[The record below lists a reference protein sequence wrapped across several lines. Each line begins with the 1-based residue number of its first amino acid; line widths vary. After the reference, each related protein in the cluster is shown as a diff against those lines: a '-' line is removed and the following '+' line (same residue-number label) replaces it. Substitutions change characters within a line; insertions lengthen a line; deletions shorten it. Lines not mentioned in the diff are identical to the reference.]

1 MYLNGKVEEWG
12 QKFIERTSKKRPIGG
27 GLNLSQMV
35 TLK

>member
-27 GLNLSQMV
+27 GD
-35 TLK
+35 